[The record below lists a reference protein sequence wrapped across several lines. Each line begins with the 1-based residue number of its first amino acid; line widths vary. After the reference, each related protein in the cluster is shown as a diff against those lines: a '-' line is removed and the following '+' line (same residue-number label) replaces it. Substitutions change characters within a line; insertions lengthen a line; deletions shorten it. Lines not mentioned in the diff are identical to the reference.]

1 MNKDSANDTDILP
14 PTDRAVL
21 PLGKIDD
28 DFMNSFEKHPEK
40 DFGGYETPKSNSQP
54 PWLIKDGENDDA
66 NEILDRADES
76 LLETNIKIH
85 QENSEEGKR
94 PVSPPA
100 EKKSR
105 PLITFYDSNSLY
117 IFKQETCFR

>member
-1 MNKDSANDTDILP
+1 MRQPTTFSNVLVSRSNRNGSQMNKDSANDTDILP

-54 PWLIKDGENDDA
+54 P
-66 NEILDRADES
+66 
-76 LLETNIKIH
+76 
-85 QENSEEGKR
+85 
-94 PVSPPA
+94 
-100 EKKSR
+100 
-105 PLITFYDSNSLY
+105 
-117 IFKQETCFR
+117 